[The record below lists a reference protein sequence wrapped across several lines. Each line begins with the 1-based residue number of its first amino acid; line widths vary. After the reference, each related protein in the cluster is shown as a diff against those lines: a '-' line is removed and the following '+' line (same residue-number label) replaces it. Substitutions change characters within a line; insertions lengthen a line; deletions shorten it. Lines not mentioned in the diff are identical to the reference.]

1 MQRKAWGPRRNPP
14 CSSLGFFFPSQLLKV
29 TGTPGTRVSLL
40 GVGWICVT
48 VPSRLPPHLPHRA
61 LILPLSPRSR
71 SRLTQLVL
79 VKVLLLTRYLHC
91 RPQGE
96 HACLVG
102 ALSYPPTPLRRLFSG
117 SVAFLPRDLTLYI
130 ANLTCPA
137 TLQTRRQATAH
148 SPVAPEQPF
157 ASLVSSSGL
166 GPK

>member
-1 MQRKAWGPRRNPP
+1 MGTQTEPP
-14 CSSLGFFFPSQLLKV
+14 LQQLRLLLKV

-48 VPSRLPPHLPHRA
+48 VPSRPPPHLPHRV
-61 LILPLSPRSR
+61 LILPLSPR

-117 SVAFLPRDLTLYI
+117 SVAFLPRGLILCI

-137 TLQTRRQATAH
+137 TLPTRRQATAH

-157 ASLVSSSGL
+157 ASLVVQLRVGTRV
-166 GPK
+166 GFPNAF